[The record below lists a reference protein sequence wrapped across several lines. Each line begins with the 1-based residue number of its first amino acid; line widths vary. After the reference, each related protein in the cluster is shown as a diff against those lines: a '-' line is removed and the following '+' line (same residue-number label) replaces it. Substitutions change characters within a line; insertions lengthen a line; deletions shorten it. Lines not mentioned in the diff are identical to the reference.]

1 MATVIG
7 RDYTK
12 AKMRQQAMSQLGLD
26 LGNMFAQMGER
37 QRMGQDLQGLGDRQT
52 HLDNFSTMG
61 VPAPDMP
68 MPQMQSRQ
76 MQGLQGQG
84 MLQQLMQAG
93 DPRYQVGLEAE
104 KARRAYWE
112 GRGQTPQT
120 TYSTHVTEEGD
131 KSNLPPG
138 TVVQQNDITG
148 QKTILER
155 PDPEEPLGEQLRKLV
170 SLRRAAKGT
179 DPGSTTSRALLLAMG
194 KDVEIAELSD
204 VIKVIDEDIAKVLKK
219 MRPKQTPSANVPD
232 KNLLTAPGIPTKGP
246 PPTRIAGDSTKTQQ
260 KDTDRRIEDEV
271 LSKSTI
277 PRGKVYAE
285 AAKLKDIWGQL
296 TEQEKVSAYSRIAI
310 DGWTGDEVVA
320 AFSNAR

>member
-12 AKMRQQAMSQLGLD
+12 SRMRQQAMSRLGQS
-26 LGNMFAQMGER
+26 LGNMFEQMAER
-37 QRMGQDLQGLGDRQT
+37 QRMDQDLQNLGVHQQA
-52 HLDNFSTMG
+52 LGQAQFPGANML
-61 VPAPDMP
+61 

-76 MQGLQGQG
+76 MQQMQGQG
-84 MLQQLMQAG
+84 LMQALM
-93 DPRYQVGLEAE
+93 PPNQVQQAQIAASN
-104 KARRAYWE
+104 ARQASYER
-112 GRGQTPQT
+112 RGQTPQT

-179 DPGSTTSRALLLAMG
+179 DPGSTTSKALALAMG
-194 KDVEIAELSD
+194 QDVEIAELPD

-219 MRPKQTPSANVPD
+219 MRPKQTPSANVPGT
-232 KNLLTAPGIPTKGP
+232 NLLTAPGIPTQGP

-277 PRGKVYAE
+277 PRSKVYAE

-320 AFSNAR
+320 AFNNAR